1 MNLILSSILLAAFAA
16 SSVQAACSTPES
28 EGRIDIY
35 PTAEVLPENLLRF
48 YVYFPRSMGQQDI
61 LPHIAILDEAGNPV
75 DGALLSNRYD
85 LWSPNRRRL
94 TLLLDPGRVKTGL
107 AAHEAMGLAL
117 QPGQRY
123 SLSIRGTATDAEGC
137 ALGQDRVHGFRVG
150 PADLAS
156 PTPGAWKNTAPRSRS
171 TEPLVVDLGSAHDHL
186 SLAYRM
192 RVHDNDGAVV
202 PGAIELGEGE
212 TVWRFVPT
220 LPWSVTPHQITV
232 DGQLEDLAGNRPGVL
247 FDQPLDAAAADWA
260 RELPF
265 QPTEVTP

>member
-35 PTAEVLPENLLRF
+35 PTAEDLPENLLRF

-61 LPHIAILDEAGNPV
+61 LLHIEIRDEAGNPV

-85 LWSPNRRRL
+85 LWSPDRRRL

-107 AAHEAMGLAL
+107 AAHEAMGRAL
-117 QPGQRY
+117 QPDQRY

-150 PADLAS
+150 PADL
-156 PTPGAWKNTAPRSRS
+156 TPPRRLRIGRSSRRAPGRPNRWSWTLVARMIIFHWPIACGCMTATVPWFRV
-171 TEPLVVDLGSAHDHL
+171 PL
-186 SLAYRM
+186 SLARPKPSGALCPHSLGLRPRITSRSMGSSKTWLAIARASCSTNPLM
-192 RVHDNDGAVV
+192 RLRRIG
-202 PGAIELGEGE
+202 PESF
-212 TVWRFVPT
+212 RF
-220 LPWSVTPHQITV
+220 
-232 DGQLEDLAGNRPGVL
+232 NRP
-247 FDQPLDAAAADWA
+247 
-260 RELPF
+260 R
-265 QPTEVTP
+265 